1 MAWRQIRPL
10 DITESGAYSESMD
23 ARPAFTL
30 RFRRE
35 RTHQALRHAAEQL
48 GVSMNAL
55 AERAIEH
62 ELAVIGSELEE
73 KLRRTIDL
81 LRPYRREEWEADVE
95 AFARAEVTED
105 DPLRS
110 TAAETRTDALGV
122 GAAFADP
129 VE

>member
-1 MAWRQIRPL
+1 
-10 DITESGAYSESMD
+10 MD

-35 RTHQALRHAAEQL
+35 RTHRALRHAAEQL
-48 GVSMNAL
+48 GVSMNEL

-73 KLRRTIDL
+73 KLRRTLDL
-81 LRPYRREEWEADVE
+81 LGPYRQEGLEADVA

-105 DPLRS
+105 DPLHAV
-110 TAAETRTDALGV
+110 AAESRADSLGV

>member
-1 MAWRQIRPL
+1 
-10 DITESGAYSESMD
+10 MD

-30 RFRRE
+30 RFRQE
-35 RTHQALRHAAEQL
+35 STHRALRHAAREL
-48 GVSMNAL
+48 GVTMNDL

-73 KLRRTIDL
+73 KLRRTVEL
-81 LRPYRREEWEADVE
+81 LRGYRTNEATGDIE
-95 AFARAEVTED
+95 AFASAEVSEE

-110 TAAETRTDALGV
+110 RAAPNSTDTLGV

>member
-1 MAWRQIRPL
+1 
-10 DITESGAYSESMD
+10 
-23 ARPAFTL
+23 
-30 RFRRE
+30 
-35 RTHQALRHAAEQL
+35 
-48 GVSMNAL
+48 MNAL

-110 TAAETRTDALGV
+110 TAAEASSDPVAEGAKSSTARTDQRSSLEERRGV
-122 GAAFADP
+122 
-129 VE
+129 